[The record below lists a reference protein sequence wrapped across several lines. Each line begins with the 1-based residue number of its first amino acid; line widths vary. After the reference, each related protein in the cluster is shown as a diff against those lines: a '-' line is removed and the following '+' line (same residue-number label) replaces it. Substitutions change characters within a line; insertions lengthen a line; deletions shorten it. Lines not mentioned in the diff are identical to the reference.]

1 MCNVICSG
9 GTGRRITSLKPAE
22 AKTVR
27 HYLKNKTKPRN
38 KRDESIAPVVEHM
51 DGALGSI
58 YVIEKKKNF

>member
-1 MCNVICSG
+1 
-9 GTGRRITSLKPAE
+9 LKPAE

-51 DGALGSI
+51 AGALGSI
-58 YVIEKKKNF
+58 YVIGKKKKLLV